1 MGKGICQN
9 AFEKAVISDFCL
21 PLEGKAKDGEI
32 MLITIAATI
41 FVLGLLVLVHELGH
55 FITAKLAG
63 MRVDEFAIGF
73 GPKLFSVKRGETV
86 YSLRVVPL
94 GGFNDIAGMNPE
106 DNDAGERGYCE
117 RPVGHRMVVILAGVF
132 MNFLL
137 PIFLFFG
144 IFFFSGVST
153 PNPEPVLGTVL
164 ADKPAYEAGL
174 RDGDKVI
181 AIDGK
186 AIATWTEFTE
196 AVQASEE
203 GAPLALTVQR
213 GSEELQATVTP
224 TYDASSKRNVVGVMS
239 ALEHQEVG
247 LIDAAVMAVKKTG
260 YLMYMMVDAL
270 YRLLLELSGKDLAGP
285 IGVAQMAGEV
295 AQMGIV
301 PLLNFTAFLSINLGL
316 VNLFPIPA
324 LDGGHFITLCIEAVR
339 GKPLSPKALYYM
351 QSVGVGLLI
360 LLMLFATAN
369 DLMRVFTGG

>member
-1 MGKGICQN
+1 
-9 AFEKAVISDFCL
+9 
-21 PLEGKAKDGEI
+21 

-73 GPKLFSVKRGETV
+73 GPKLCSFKRGETV
-86 YSLRVVPL
+86 YSIRVVPL

-106 DNDAGERGYCE
+106 ENDAGERGYCE

-153 PNPEPVLGTVL
+153 PNPEPILGTVL

-174 RDGDKVI
+174 KDGDRVLSI
-181 AIDGK
+181 NGE

-203 GAPLALTVQR
+203 GTPLSLTVQR
-213 GSEELQATVTP
+213 GGEELQVSVAP

-239 ALEHQEVG
+239 ALEHKDVG
-247 LIDAAVMAVKKTG
+247 FVDSVTMAVQKTG

-369 DLMRVFTGG
+369 DIMRVFVGG